1 MNDILYIIVPA
12 YNEAENIRSFVEDWY
27 PVIEAHPG
35 GGRSRLVIINDGS
48 RDATYDI
55 LREMAAG
62 RPLLQPLTKPN
73 GGHGPTVLAGYRYA
87 VRHGAEYVFQTDSDG
102 QTNPAE
108 FEAFW
113 DERASYGAVIGYR
126 PVRGD
131 GEERLFV
138 EKVLCLLLRIIFGV
152 RVPDANA
159 PFRLM
164 KAELLSKYM
173 KKLPKNYEL
182 PNVML
187 TAFFVYY
194 GERTAFRRITFRPR
208 KAGKNSMDMRKIART
223 GLRAVRDFLIIRK
236 SM

>member
-1 MNDILYIIVPA
+1 MVVELQRVRQRMGTDQEDDLSKGGKAAMIWTND
-12 YNEAENIRSFVEDWY
+12 
-27 PVIEAHPG
+27 
-35 GGRSRLVIINDGS
+35 
-48 RDATYDI
+48 
-55 LREMAAG
+55 
-62 RPLLQPLTKPN
+62 
-73 GGHGPTVLAGYRYA
+73 A
-87 VRHGAEYVFQTDSDG
+87 VQ
-102 QTNPAE
+102 
-108 FEAFW
+108 
-113 DERASYGAVIGYR
+113 
-126 PVRGD
+126 
-131 GEERLFV
+131 
-138 EKVLCLLLRIIFGV
+138 LLLRELEPVG
-152 RVPDANA
+152 
-159 PFRLM
+159 LM